1 MSPAMNLDTLTDI
14 TQTVAGII
22 FSAIG
27 IWFTWRTA
35 HQDRAKKRLELEE
48 SSARMDLALNLTMQ
62 TKLHRC
68 GEHLF
73 LETFVDIHNP
83 SHKTWAIPMVYI
95 SYRALIDTAQ
105 PSEFTGREGFDDL
118 PLCEG
123 LRLTRNR
130 AYLPDSIWSADPDE
144 RVRLVRID
152 RLPAELF
159 QKRYPVLW
167 VNVEAF
173 GASYELLGKQRTIL
187 NGYGEYRRKWLEFST
202 SLERQDAAY
211 MAIGRLNPEVETDWE
226 GFSPGDRCILA
237 SSAEGSRPDKN
248 RSAEFKAL
256 LDSMTQWTIDST
268 INVSAMLSEPTPN
281 QAPQADGSAAA

>member
-1 MSPAMNLDTLTDI
+1 MNLDTLTAI

-35 HQDRAKKRLELEE
+35 HQDREKKRLELEE
-48 SSARMDLALNLTMQ
+48 SSARMNLALNLTMQ
-62 TKLHRC
+62 TKLHKC
-68 GEHLF
+68 GEYLF

-95 SYRALIDTAQ
+95 SYRALIDTVQ

-118 PLCEG
+118 PLCYG

-130 AYLPDSIWSADPDE
+130 AYLSNSIWAADPDE

-152 RLPAELF
+152 RVPAELF

-173 GASYELLGKQRTIL
+173 GASYELLGKERTEF
-187 NGYGEYRRKWLEFST
+187 NDYGKYRRKWLEFST

-211 MAIGRLNPEVETDWE
+211 IAIARLDPEAETDWE
-226 GFSPGDRCILA
+226 GFSPGDRCILT
-237 SSAEGSRPDKN
+237 SPAEGSRPDKN
-248 RSAEFKAL
+248 RSIQFKAL
-256 LDSMTQWTIDST
+256 LDSMTQWTLDST
-268 INVSAMLSEPTPN
+268 INVGAKQHEPTPN
-281 QAPQADGSAAA
+281 AIAPADA

>member
-1 MSPAMNLDTLTDI
+1 MTLETFTKV

-35 HQDRAKKRLELEE
+35 RQDREKKRLELEE
-48 SSARMDLALNLTMQ
+48 STARMNLALNLTMQ
-62 TKLHRC
+62 TRIYEC
-68 GEHLF
+68 REHLF

-83 SHKTWAIPMVYI
+83 SHKNWSIPVVYI
-95 SYRALIDTAQ
+95 SYRALIDTDQ
-105 PSEFTGREGFDDL
+105 PSEFTGKEGFEDL

-130 AYLPDSIWSADPDE
+130 AYLPDSIWTADPDE
-144 RVRLVRID
+144 RIRLARID

-159 QKRYPVLW
+159 QERYPVLW

-173 GASYELLGKQRTIL
+173 GASYELLGKERTIQ

-202 SLERQDAAY
+202 SLERHDAAY
-211 MAIGRLNPEVETDWE
+211 VAIGRLDPEAEIDWE
-226 GFSPGDRCILA
+226 GFSPGDRCILK
-237 SSAEGSRPDKN
+237 SPAEGGGPDKN
-248 RSAEFKAL
+248 RSIQFKAL
-256 LDSMTQWTIDST
+256 LNSMSQWTLDST
-268 INVSAMLSEPTPN
+268 VNLSAKVSEPTPN
-281 QAPQADGSAAA
+281 